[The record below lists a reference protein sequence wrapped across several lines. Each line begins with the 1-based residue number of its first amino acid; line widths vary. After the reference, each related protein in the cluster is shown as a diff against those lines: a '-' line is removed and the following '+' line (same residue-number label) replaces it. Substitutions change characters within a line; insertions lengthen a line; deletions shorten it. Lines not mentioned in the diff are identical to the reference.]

1 MKLKKLEVYLFNLL
15 TFDKFLNPEKI
26 DPYMTNG
33 LMVRGSEEISRIG
46 FGVSA
51 SLALFENA
59 AAEKCD
65 TVIVH
70 HSFNLPPYNRFD
82 KIFQDRL
89 AYLISHRFS
98 LFGYHFLLDAHPQ
111 IGNNVEILKA
121 AGAKAETPY
130 LFQGSPWG
138 YSASFS
144 KEEPLEKI
152 INKLKPF
159 LSPRTVLYDFG
170 PKMIKKA
177 VAVSGKGAPRASEM
191 QNLTEEN
198 IDLYITGEV
207 HEWNRELFREAGI
220 NLIAGGH
227 YHTEMFGIKALMQK
241 VQQDLPELSAVFL
254 DLENE
259 V

>member
-170 PKMIKKA
+170 P
-177 VAVSGKGAPRASEM
+177 SEM